1 MPSTN
6 AVSERSFSAMRRLKT
21 YLRSTMRQ
29 IRLNHV
35 LLLNM
40 HKERLDSLD
49 LDIIAND
56 FVREMNTALEF
67 LAISRGTSKVSYR
80 NHVVIII

>member
-1 MPSTN
+1 
-6 AVSERSFSAMRRLKT
+6 
-21 YLRSTMRQ
+21 MRQ
-29 IRLNHV
+29 TRLNHV

-56 FVREMNTALEF
+56 FVGEMNTVLEF
-67 LAISRGTSKVSYR
+67 LAILEEPAKS
-80 NHVVIII
+80 IIVTML

>member
-29 IRLNHV
+29 TRLNHV

-49 LDIIAND
+49 LYIIAND
-56 FVREMNTALEF
+56 FVRGNEHRLRIFGNFGKL
-67 LAISRGTSKVSYR
+67 SKVNYR
-80 NHVVIII
+80 NNVVIII